1 MCLFQKDCI
10 INICSIKIGKTLMDF
25 VTIAAGVVKLL
36 QPALPYLD
44 PLKTALQKK
53 ITDATAGAAW
63 DQAKALWAKIT
74 GCFKDDKELNEAA
87 DAVATAPDK
96 EIFQRAARE
105 ELTKVL
111 AERLKDSPELAK
123 ELLELLGGEEKL
135 NEIVAGDE
143 AIIESNRQALSGKGT
158 NRIEAGN
165 KARITGNTQEITP

>member
-1 MCLFQKDCI
+1 M
-10 INICSIKIGKTLMDF
+10 
-25 VTIAAGVVKLL
+25 
-36 QPALPYLD
+36 
-44 PLKTALQKK
+44 
-53 ITDATAGAAW
+53 
-63 DQAKALWAKIT
+63 
-74 GCFKDDKELNEAA
+74 
-87 DAVATAPDK
+87 
-96 EIFQRAARE
+96 
-105 ELTKVL
+105 

>member
-1 MCLFQKDCI
+1 
-10 INICSIKIGKTLMDF
+10 MDI
-25 VTIAAGVVKLL
+25 VTIAAGVVKVL

-53 ITDATAGAAW
+53 VSDAMAGAAW

-74 GCFKDDKELNEAA
+74 SRFKDDKELNEAA

-96 EIFQRAARE
+96 EIFQKAARE

-123 ELLELLGGEEKL
+123 ELLGLLGGEQRL
-135 NEIVAGDE
+135 QEIVAGNE
-143 AIIESNRQALSGKGT
+143 ATIRNVKQMMAGAGT
-158 NRIEAGN
+158 QRTEAGD
-165 KARITGNTQEITP
+165 KSLIEGVIQEQTL

>member
-1 MCLFQKDCI
+1 
-10 INICSIKIGKTLMDF
+10 MDI
-25 VTIAAGVVKLL
+25 VTIAAGVVKVL

-53 ITDATAGAAW
+53 FSDSAASAAF

-74 GCFKDDKELNEAA
+74 SRFKEDKELSEAA

-96 EIFQRAARE
+96 EIFQKAARE

-123 ELLELLGGEEKL
+123 ELLGLLGGEKRL
-135 NEIVAGDE
+135 QEIVAGNE
-143 AIIESNRQALSGKGT
+143 ATIRNVKQMMAGAGT
-158 NRIEAGN
+158 QRTEAGD
-165 KARITGNTQEITP
+165 KSLIEGVIQEQTL